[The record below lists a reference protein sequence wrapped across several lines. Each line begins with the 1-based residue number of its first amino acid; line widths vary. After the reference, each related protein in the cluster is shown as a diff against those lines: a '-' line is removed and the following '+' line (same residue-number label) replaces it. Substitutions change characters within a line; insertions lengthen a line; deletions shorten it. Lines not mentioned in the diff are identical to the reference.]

1 MPDSTL
7 ELQMRVRRIENVL
20 DTEID
25 DQTVMMDIEQGS
37 YFGLNETGTRIWAL
51 LAEPILIGDLCE
63 RLAEEFEVPREQ
75 CEQQV
80 VGFLGNLLERGL
92 LQVVTDESA

>member
-1 MPDSTL
+1 MPGPTL
-7 ELQMRVRRIENVL
+7 SAQMQVRRIEDVL

-51 LAEPILIGDLCE
+51 LAEPILIGDLCD
-63 RLAEEFEVPREQ
+63 RLMEEFEVPREQ

-80 VGFLGNLLERGL
+80 VGFLGHLMERGL
-92 LQVVTDESA
+92 LQVVTDVTA

>member
-1 MPDSTL
+1 MPDPTL
-7 ELQMRVRRIENVL
+7 TPQTRVRRIDDVL

-37 YFGLNETGTRIWAL
+37 YFGLNQTGTRIWAL
-51 LAEPILIGDLCE
+51 LAEPMVIGELCDQLTE
-63 RLAEEFEVPREQ
+63 QFDVPREQ

-80 VGFLGNLLERGL
+80 VDFLGNLLARGL
-92 LQVVTDESA
+92 LQVVIDESA

>member
-7 ELQMRVRRIENVL
+7 ELQMQVRRVEDVL
-20 DTEID
+20 DTEIN

-37 YFGLNETGTRIWAL
+37 YFGLNESGTRIWGL
-51 LAEPILIGDLCE
+51 LAEPILIGDLCD
-63 RLAEEFEVPREQ
+63 RLMEEFEVPREQ

-80 VGFLGNLLERGL
+80 VGFLRHLLERGL
-92 LQVVTDESA
+92 LQVVTDETA